1 MSVAGLC
8 VVVIVSSMCRF
19 QSPTETT
26 HSNPGP
32 ETQGRP
38 RCIMPVGLTQMAKLI
53 DRPLIKKVTPVA
65 PEHLVGDLIQSGHP
79 LFGLVWINPE
89 RVSGAPCFYGTR
101 VPIKTLFDSLA
112 AGQTLEEF
120 LDDFEG
126 VSREQAEVLLQLAG
140 SNLLEDLPKP

>member
-1 MSVAGLC
+1 
-8 VVVIVSSMCRF
+8 
-19 QSPTETT
+19 
-26 HSNPGP
+26 
-32 ETQGRP
+32 
-38 RCIMPVGLTQMAKLI
+38 MAKLI

-120 LDDFEG
+120 LNDFEG
-126 VSREQAEVLLQLAG
+126 VSREQAEVLLQFAG
-140 SNLLEDLPKP
+140 SHLLEDLPKP

>member
-1 MSVAGLC
+1 
-8 VVVIVSSMCRF
+8 
-19 QSPTETT
+19 
-26 HSNPGP
+26 
-32 ETQGRP
+32 
-38 RCIMPVGLTQMAKLI
+38 MAKLI
-53 DRPLIKKVTPVA
+53 DRSLIKKITPVA

-101 VPIKTLFDSLA
+101 VPIKTLFDSFA

-126 VSREQAEVLLQLAG
+126 VSREQAEALLELAG
-140 SNLLEDLPKP
+140 SHLLEDLPKP

>member
-1 MSVAGLC
+1 MLWSHILGRKIGLL
-8 VVVIVSSMCRF
+8 
-19 QSPTETT
+19 E
-26 HSNPGP
+26 
-32 ETQGRP
+32 E
-38 RCIMPVGLTQMAKLI
+38 RCALDVRASYIMISGFKHMAKLI

-112 AGQTLEEF
+112 AGQTLDEF
-120 LDDFEG
+120 LEDFEG
-126 VSREQAEVLLQLAG
+126 VSREQAEALLELAG
-140 SNLLEDLPKP
+140 SHLLEDLPKP

>member
-1 MSVAGLC
+1 MKGKVSHSHWHGGATLYNAG
-8 VVVIVSSMCRF
+8 RF
-19 QSPTETT
+19 T
-26 HSNPGP
+26 
-32 ETQGRP
+32 R
-38 RCIMPVGLTQMAKLI
+38 MAKLI
-53 DRPLIKKVTPVA
+53 DHPLIKKVAPVA
-65 PEHLVGDLIQSGHP
+65 PEHLVGDLVQSGHR

-126 VSREQAEVLLQLAG
+126 VSREQAEALLQLAG
-140 SNLLEDLPKP
+140 SHLLEDLPKP

>member
-1 MSVAGLC
+1 MRHPYLRVRTL
-8 VVVIVSSMCRF
+8 ILTRY
-19 QSPTETT
+19 P
-26 HSNPGP
+26 
-32 ETQGRP
+32 RP
-38 RCIMPVGLTQMAKLI
+38 RCIMASGSTPMAKLI
-53 DRPLIKKVTPVA
+53 DRLLIKKVTPVA

-126 VSREQAEVLLQLAG
+126 VSREQAEALLELAG
-140 SNLLEDLPKP
+140 SHLLEDLPKP